1 VRTLDVNMPERER
14 ASYPL
19 VFGQDLAPSVREWVA
34 SRGLRGRAVLIS
46 DTTVAAAH
54 GERWSGILGAA
65 GLTVTSI
72 SFPPGEGSKTRES
85 KHRIEDQMLAAGLGR
100 DALVVAIGGGVTLDL
115 AGFVA
120 ATYMRNLPWIAL
132 PTTTLAMVDSS
143 IGGKTGVD
151 TEAGKN
157 LIGAF
162 HPPQAVFADIKHL
175 ETLPQG
181 TYLDGFAEAIKHGLI
196 ASQEHFAALEAMSDR
211 IKAREPAALE
221 SILSDSA
228 AIKVRFVE
236 EDEQEADA
244 RKALNYGHTFAHAL
258 ERLSSWQLPH
268 GQAVARGLIAEGR
281 LSRALGM
288 FSEPEEERLQALLVR
303 YGFSP
308 EPFDGLPD
316 ELRPEPHGSLAAAD
330 YLAATRLDKKVRA
343 GKVEYVLL
351 AGIGEVARDESVK
364 RAWARPVD
372 DEIVRSALLTPVG
385 LS

>member
-1 VRTLDVNMPERER
+1 MRTLDVNMPERER

-19 VFGQDLAPSVREWVA
+19 VFGHDVGPAVREWVA
-34 SRGLRGRAVLIS
+34 SRGLWSRAVLIS
-46 DTTVAAAH
+46 DATVSATH
-54 GERWSGILGAA
+54 GERWSGILAAA
-65 GLTVTSI
+65 GLSVTSI
-72 SFPPGEGSKTRES
+72 SFPPGEASKTRGS
-85 KHRIEDQMLAAGLGR
+85 KDRIEDQMLAAGLGR
-100 DALVVAIGGGVTLDL
+100 DALVIALGGGVTLDL
-115 AGFVA
+115 AGFAA
-120 ATYMRNLPWIAL
+120 ATYMRSLPWIAL

-162 HPPQAVFADIKHL
+162 HPPLAVFADIQHL
-175 ETLPQG
+175 ETLPEAA
-181 TYLDGFAEAIKHGLI
+181 YLDGFAEAIKHGLI
-196 ASQEHFAALEAMSDR
+196 ASQEHFTALEEMADR
-211 IKAREPAALE
+211 VQAREPDALE

-268 GQAVARGLIAEGR
+268 GQAVARGLIAEAR
-281 LSRALGM
+281 LSRALGL
-288 FSEPEEERLQALLVR
+288 FSRPEEERLQALLVR
-303 YGFSP
+303 YDFSP

-316 ELRPEPHGSLAAAD
+316 ELRPEPGGSLVAGD
-330 YLAATRLDKKVRA
+330 YLDATRMDKKARA

-351 AGIGEVARDESVK
+351 SGIGEVARDEAAK
-364 RAWARPVD
+364 KAWARPVD